1 MCRVVTPM
9 CASLKQHGF
18 VLLVLKSGRNG
29 IMRVP
34 FCVCV
39 CEVRP
44 CYCMRLLSPVHFHSC
59 AAFRHVTLPHVTSAD
74 GAGGCLDL
82 RLWCSVRPGE
92 A

>member
-1 MCRVVTPM
+1 MCRAVTPI

-29 IMRVP
+29 IMRVL
-34 FCVCV
+34 FCVC

-44 CYCMRLLSPVHFHSC
+44 CYCMWLLTPLHLHSC
-59 AAFRHVTLPHVTSAD
+59 AAFRRVTLPHVTSAD
-74 GAGGCLDL
+74 STGGCLDL
-82 RLWCSVRPGE
+82 RLWCTVWPGE